1 MPDPNIVDTL
11 CRQKH
16 QLIQMY
22 NHSLPNLK
30 QCIDD
35 TKSSAFDK
43 AFPGVPRQYDKLKYF
58 CAGLATSM
66 SGTHAV
72 EGDFSVLKFTKSP
85 NRYCMFTYSMEGQ
98 IHAKEYQPI
107 RDACLYVWG
116 SLDPE

>member
-1 MPDPNIVDTL
+1 
-11 CRQKH
+11 
-16 QLIQMY
+16 MY

-85 NRYCMFTYSMEGQ
+85 NRYCKVKFMPKNTNRFEM
-98 IHAKEYQPI
+98 
-107 RDACLYVWG
+107 LWG
-116 SLDPE
+116 SLDPQ